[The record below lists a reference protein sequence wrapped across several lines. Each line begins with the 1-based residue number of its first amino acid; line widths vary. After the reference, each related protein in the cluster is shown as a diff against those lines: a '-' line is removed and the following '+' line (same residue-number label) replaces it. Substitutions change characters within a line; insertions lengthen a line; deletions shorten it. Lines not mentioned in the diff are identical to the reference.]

1 MPCSQAPGMQPD
13 DHNGGVLDRSRVLV
27 VDDDRALRDAVTR
40 AITLEGYEALAAAD
54 GVEALAGVEQHR
66 PDAVILD
73 LGLPTIDGITVCQ
86 VLRAR
91 GDRTPILVLTARNEV
106 TDRVQGLDAG
116 ADDFMSKPF
125 ALAELLAR
133 LRALLRR
140 VEPVAAGSA
149 PPADD
154 SLTLADLRVSPSQRR
169 AWRGEREID
178 LTKTEFDLIELLV
191 RNAGIVLDR
200 TTIHERIWGYD
211 FGPDSKNLTVYMGYL
226 RAKTESDGEPR
237 LLHTV
242 RGVGYVAREG

>member
-1 MPCSQAPGMQPD
+1 MRDAGT
-13 DHNGGVLDRSRVLV
+13 GALVLV

-40 AITLEGYEALAAAD
+40 ALGLEGYRVVRAAD
-54 GVEALAGVEQHR
+54 GVEALTATDQHH
-66 PDAVILD
+66 PDAIVLD
-73 LGLPTIDGITVCQ
+73 LGLPNVDGITVCQ

-106 TDRVQGLDAG
+106 SDRVRGLDAG

-125 ALAELLAR
+125 ALEELFAR

-140 VEPVAAGSA
+140 TGPDTDAEPAVT
-149 PPADD
+149 DD
-154 SLTLADLRVSPSQRR
+154 SLRLADLRISPSARR
-169 AWRGEREID
+169 VWRGDRQIE
-178 LTKTEFDLIELLV
+178 LTKTEFDLLELLV

-226 RAKTESDGEPR
+226 RSKTEADGEPR

-242 RGVGYVAREG
+242 RGVGYVARVDEATGGR

>member
-1 MPCSQAPGMQPD
+1 
-13 DHNGGVLDRSRVLV
+13 VIDRPRVLV

-40 AITLEGYEALAAAD
+40 ALTLEGYEVLAAAD
-54 GVEALAGVEQHR
+54 GVQALAGVEQHG

-73 LGLPTIDGITVCQ
+73 LGLPTLDGITVCQ

-91 GDRTPILVLTARNEV
+91 GDRTPVLVLTARNQV
-106 TDRVQGLDAG
+106 TDRVLGLDAG

-125 ALAELLAR
+125 ALEELLAR

-140 VEPVAAGSA
+140 VEPPDGAGGGHVGA
-149 PPADD
+149 VDD

-226 RAKTESDGEPR
+226 RAKTERDGEPR

>member
-1 MPCSQAPGMQPD
+1 VIT
-13 DHNGGVLDRSRVLV
+13 NGRSRVLV
-27 VDDDRALRDAVTR
+27 VDDDRALRQAITR
-40 AITLEGYEALAAAD
+40 ALSLEGYDCADAVDGIDALTQVD
-54 GVEALAGVEQHR
+54 QQR
-66 PDAVILD
+66 PDAIILD
-73 LGLPTIDGITVCQ
+73 LGLPTLDGITVCQ

-106 TDRVQGLDAG
+106 SDRVRGLDAG

-125 ALAELLAR
+125 ALEELLAR

-140 VEPVAAGSA
+140 TA
-149 PPADD
+149 PPRDPAEAGHDD
-154 SLTLADLRVSPSQRR
+154 SLVLADLRVSPSQRR
-169 AWRGEREID
+169 AWRGAREID
-178 LTKTEFDLIELLV
+178 LTKTEFDLLELLV

-226 RAKTESDGEPR
+226 RSKTESDGEPR

-242 RGVGYVAREG
+242 RGVGYVARSG

>member
-1 MPCSQAPGMQPD
+1 MQPD